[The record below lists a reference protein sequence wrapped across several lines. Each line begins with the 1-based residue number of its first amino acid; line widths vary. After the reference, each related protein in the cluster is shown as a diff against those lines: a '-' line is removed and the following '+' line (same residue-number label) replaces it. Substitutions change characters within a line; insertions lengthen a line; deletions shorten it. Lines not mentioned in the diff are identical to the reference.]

1 MKQSASAPAPA
12 SNPILTAPLLP
23 LLLRMSVP
31 NFLAMGA
38 SFLVGIAETAYAGTL
53 GTLPLAGLAL
63 VFPMVMMLQMM
74 SAGAMGGGVSSA
86 IARALGAGDEA
97 RAQKLV
103 LHALFISLCAGIAY
117 TVVFLLFGRAI
128 YSFLGGR
135 AQALEEA
142 MAFSNIIFSGAIAV
156 WLCNTL
162 VSIIRGAGNM
172 NVPGSTMIAVAAIQ
186 AILGAVFGL
195 GAGPVPSFGMAGI
208 AAAQV
213 IAYAAG
219 TAFLLWY
226 LASGRTRIT
235 PRLHG
240 FGLERAMFFDILK
253 VGAIACISPLQN
265 VATVMAFTAFVSSAG
280 AAALAGYGVGARLE
294 LLLIPATFAIGGAC
308 VPMVGMAIGAGMV
321 ERARRVAWTGGLLAG
336 ALTGTIGL
344 IVAIF
349 PDLWAGLFTRDVEV
363 LEAARA
369 YLRMAGPVFF
379 IFGFGHC
386 TYFAAQGSGKILG
399 PVLAGTLRLAIVLAG
414 GWMLM
419 SSTSPTWQYYVLAAF
434 AMAVYGI
441 AVALFV
447 KATKWGK

>member
-1 MKQSASAPAPA
+1 MTQTASAPAPA
-12 SNPILTAPLLP
+12 TNPILTAPLLP

-38 SFLVGIAETAYAGTL
+38 SFLVGIAETAYAGIL
-53 GTLPLAGLAL
+53 GTMPLAGLAL

-103 LHALFISLCAGIAY
+103 LHALFISLCAGMAY
-117 TVVFLLFGRAI
+117 TFIFLLFGRAI

-135 AQALEEA
+135 AQSLDEA
-142 MAFSNIIFSGAIAV
+142 MAFSNIIFAGAISV

-172 NVPGSTMIAVAAIQ
+172 KVPGATMIAVAAIQ
-186 AILGAVFGL
+186 IILGAIFGL
-195 GAGPVPSFGMAGI
+195 GAGPIPKLGMAGI

-219 TAFLLWY
+219 TIFLLWY
-226 LASGRTRIT
+226 LTSGRTRIT
-235 PRLHG
+235 PRLRG
-240 FGLERAMFFDILK
+240 FGLERSMFFDILK

-265 VATVMAFTAFVSSAG
+265 VATVLAFTAFVSSAG

-308 VPMVGMAIGAGMV
+308 VPMVGMAIGAGHV
-321 ERARRVAWTGGLLAG
+321 DRARRVAWTGGILAG

-349 PDLWAGLFTRDVEV
+349 PDVWAGLFTRDADV

-369 YLRMAGPVFF
+369 YLRLAGPVFF

-399 PVLAGTLRLAIVLAG
+399 PVLAGTLRLAIVLIG
-414 GWMLM
+414 GWLLMRNVAPAWML
-419 SSTSPTWQYYVLAAF
+419 YALAAF

-447 KATKWGK
+447 KMTKWGK